1 MGGAC
6 LIPCTL
12 ETGCAIASST
22 AAIAYKG
29 YEFKK
34 SRDKNKKENKKENK
48 YKYIGIT
55 RRRKSW
61 PAHKVLLPPMKK
73 NRTRSE

>member
-6 LIPCTL
+6 LIPCAL

-34 SRDKNKKENKKENK
+34 ARDKNKKENK

-73 NRTRSE
+73 NRTSSE